1 LTTHSPSRV
10 GVKKEYSYTSTPLLG
25 LVTCSTVKFTFTFTT
40 VRSYQGKRTTP
51 PPYAVPNNHPFC
63 LGWVIPIRLHWVGG
77 GQICVLVSL
86 LRIINL
92 FSMTMQQQQK
102 LFAITFHSASICEHV
117 QQESANAG
125 RQVAVAPKF
134 CPLAP
139 NFCRTRYVSHFWSLG
154 FLDIWKKNKLFA

>member
-1 LTTHSPSRV
+1 
-10 GVKKEYSYTSTPLLG
+10 
-25 LVTCSTVKFTFTFTT
+25 
-40 VRSYQGKRTTP
+40 
-51 PPYAVPNNHPFC
+51 
-63 LGWVIPIRLHWVGG
+63 
-77 GQICVLVSL
+77 
-86 LRIINL
+86 
-92 FSMTMQQQQK
+92 MTMQQQQK

-154 FLDIWKKNKLFA
+154 FLDIWKKNKLFAWRIFITLRISYIVTRRILFE